1 VTLHASSNS
10 VPVSGAEAAPWA
22 PPPARG
28 LQLGLA
34 AAAVCLVFFQA
45 HMVAPLVPA
54 LASAL
59 DTPARLV
66 GLLVPA
72 YALPYGVMALVYG
85 PLSDRLGRRA
95 VLTICLAGM
104 ALGALGAAL
113 APSVGW
119 LAALRVLAGISAGGV
134 MPVALAYAAD
144 LYRYRERGWAIG
156 VIFAAL
162 TLGSGIGMSLGPMVE
177 PWLGWRSLF
186 AGVAIGAGGVL
197 ALLIGGRRLPNAAT
211 LPDGNAAAAAPGY
224 LAVLQQPR
232 AKQVYALLLP
242 TGVCSTGISAWFGV
256 YLQETYGLA
265 GAGIGLAYLTYA
277 AIGCLSPL
285 TGGLADRVGRGRLI
299 PVGFAAS
306 AVGALL
312 LAAQGPLALALA
324 GMIAAAIGLQLT
336 YPLLAALASEL
347 APAARGRALGLNTFS
362 MFMGV
367 GWGSLAVGALLPLGY
382 GAAFGSVAAVAA
394 LAGAWAAASGRG
406 AR

>member
-1 VTLHASSNS
+1 MTLHAPLETNPAPL
-10 VPVSGAEAAPWA
+10 VEAPPWE

-34 AAAVCLVFFQA
+34 AAAVFLVFFQA

-54 LASAL
+54 LAGAL
-59 DTPARLV
+59 GTPARLV

-72 YALPYGVMALVYG
+72 YSLPYGVMALVYG

-95 VLTICLAGM
+95 VLTICLAGT

-113 APSVGW
+113 APSFGW
-119 LAALRVLAGISAGGV
+119 LATLRVLAGISAGGV

-144 LYRYRERGWAIG
+144 LYRYRERGRAIG
-156 VIFAAL
+156 VVFAAL
-162 TLGSGIGMSLGPMVE
+162 ALGSGVGMSLGPMVE
-177 PWLGWRSLF
+177 SWLGWRALF
-186 AGVAIGAGGVL
+186 GGVAVGAGVVL
-197 ALLIGGRRLPNAAT
+197 VLLVGNRRLPSAAT
-211 LPDGNAAAAAPGY
+211 TAPGGPVPAPSY
-224 LAVLQQPR
+224 LTVLRQPR
-232 AKQVYALLLP
+232 AKQVYTLLVL
-242 TGVCSTGISAWFGV
+242 TGLCSSGISAWFGV
-256 YLQETYGLA
+256 YLNEVYGLA

-299 PVGFAAS
+299 PVGFGAS
-306 AVGALL
+306 AAGALL
-312 LAAQGPLALALA
+312 LATQGPLPLALT

-336 YPLLAALASEL
+336 YPLLAGLASEL

-382 GAAFGSVAAVAA
+382 GAAFGLIAGVAA
-394 LAGAWAAASGRG
+394 LAGAWTATTGRD

>member
-1 VTLHASSNS
+1 VF
-10 VPVSGAEAAPWA
+10 
-22 PPPARG
+22 
-28 LQLGLA
+28 
-34 AAAVCLVFFQA
+34 LVFFQA

-59 DTPARLV
+59 GTPARLV

-72 YALPYGVMALVYG
+72 YSLPYGVMALVYG
-85 PLSDRLGRRA
+85 PLSDRLGRRT

-104 ALGALGAAL
+104 ALGALGGAL
-113 APSVGW
+113 APSFGW
-119 LAALRVLAGISAGGV
+119 LAALRVVAGVSAGGV

-144 LYRYRERGWAIG
+144 LYRYRERGRAIG

-177 PWLGWRSLF
+177 PWLGWRALF
-186 AGVAIGAGGVL
+186 AGVAVGAGAVL
-197 ALLIGGRRLPNAAT
+197 ALLVGNRRLPSAAT
-211 LPDGNAAAAAPGY
+211 TVPGATMAAPGY
-224 LAVLQQPR
+224 RAILQQPR
-232 AKQVYALLLP
+232 AKQVYAQLLL

-256 YLQETYGLA
+256 YLNEVYGLA

-285 TGGLADRVGRGRLI
+285 TGGLADRMGRGRLI
-299 PVGFAAS
+299 PVGFGAS
-306 AVGALL
+306 AFGALL
-312 LAAQGPLALALA
+312 LAAQGPLPLALA
-324 GMIAAAIGLQLT
+324 GMVAAAIGLQLT
-336 YPLLAALASEL
+336 YPLLAGLASEL

-382 GAAFGSVAAVAA
+382 GAAFACVAAVAA
-394 LAGAWAAASGRG
+394 VAGAWAAATGRG